1 MDVRQKVLETFS
13 EIASC
18 NIPWLERDLTK
29 ESCNSGPWRLMES
42 PLLFLMRNECL
53 LDEKGVPFRY
63 ELVFGCVNEGAQAGG
78 GYESFED
85 SSLVPLAECPYLDK
99 VNALDKR
106 RLRFVLE
113 AQLGSRTTDLFA
125 EAERW
130 RYGLFAAL
138 TLHAFSDE
146 TKKDAQE
153 LFDVM
158 NRSMGGSG
166 PFDPVNIDIGR
177 WGDLYWEIVGKFH
190 KVAREY
196 FPEERTPT
204 FSNVLFSR
212 LLTAARLR
220 GVISTSAF
228 GWIKAFDRI
237 LWYTLSQ
244 TGRNVAASEA
254 AGVMSH
260 IIVEDIMGKTY
271 DVPMIDPAIEGFDNE
286 MIRQCWLP
294 SRLAG

>member
-1 MDVRQKVLETFS
+1 MDTRQKVLETFS
-13 EIASC
+13 EIAPC

-29 ESCNSGPWRLMES
+29 ESCNSGRWRLMES

-53 LDEKGVPFRY
+53 LDEEGIPFKY
-63 ELVFGCVNEGAQAGG
+63 EYVFGCTSENAPKDDLHQ
-78 GYESFED
+78 SFEESD
-85 SSLVPLAECPYLDK
+85 FIPLAGSLYQNKQNTLER
-99 VNALDKR
+99 R
-106 RLRFVLE
+106 RLASILA

-138 TLHAFSDE
+138 TLHAFSDA

-153 LFDVM
+153 LFDTM

-166 PFDPVNIDIGR
+166 PFDATKIDIGPWTER
-177 WGDLYWEIVGKFH
+177 YWEIVGKFH
-190 KVAREY
+190 QVAREY
-196 FPEERTPT
+196 FPEERTPA

-228 GWIKAFDRI
+228 GWVKAFDRT
-237 LWYTLSQ
+237 LWYALSQ
-244 TGRNVAASEA
+244 TGRSVAASEA
-254 AGVMSH
+254 AGVASH
-260 IIVEDIMGKTY
+260 IIVEDIMGKAY
-271 DVPMIDPAIEGFDNE
+271 DIPMVEPAIEGFDSE
-286 MIRQCWLP
+286 MIREGWMPC
-294 SRLAG
+294 RLAR